1 MPEQEI
7 RRTSGPVWAL
17 ITLRFLLELA
27 LFASYVVAVGRLIE
41 GVVGWLTGLVV
52 AVALAVVWGM
62 FLSPR
67 RQVRLPLAARVAIE
81 LVLFVGAGVLLM
93 LSGLVVLGVGLIALE
108 LLDLGLLQGPDKHAL

>member
-1 MPEQEI
+1 VPEQEI

-41 GVVGWLTGLVV
+41 GVVGWLTGLVL